1 MLAYKQSLKVT
12 CKVPSTRKK
21 NKKIMNEELK
31 NKLQELI
38 EEEYTTKGWTCY
50 ATSTN
55 APALWYDIHCYIGQL
70 NENQYDQ
77 ATDSYINQDDIDT
90 FIEERINA
98 CIQRNIS
105 LL

>member
-1 MLAYKQSLKVT
+1 
-12 CKVPSTRKK
+12 
-21 NKKIMNEELK
+21 MNEELK

-38 EEEYTTKGWTCY
+38 EEEYTTKGWVCT
-50 ATSTN
+50 ANSAM
-55 APALWYDIHCYIGQL
+55 APALWSDIDYYIDKL
-70 NENQYDQ
+70 NKSQYEQ
-77 ATDSYINQDDIDT
+77 ATDVYLNQDDIDT